1 MTVIDVFHNVA
12 QLRREHVFPDDRL
25 LPITHQEDAR
35 TAATG
40 WVGRDYQP
48 GGIVLLGVNP
58 GGGGDGY
65 RGNPTDAELYR
76 RLRAFRDAPPES
88 RETAFAEV
96 CSAWVA
102 IQRTHSIWR
111 VIAATLNAAGAS
123 VDQVAFLNMLP
134 FRTREDKPAPVAVMP
149 AAWDRAT
156 RPQLDALSP
165 KAIVALGFKAADALA
180 RLADPDSMPRT
191 LRVKRARGDM
201 RVTDEAQA
209 TLAQLREWIDSRD

>member
-1 MTVIDVFHNVA
+1 MTFIDVFHNVA

-40 WVGRDYQP
+40 WIGRDYQP

-76 RLRAFRDAPPES
+76 QLREFRDAPPA
-88 RETAFAEV
+88 RRGVAFAEL
-96 CSAWVA
+96 CSSWVA

-111 VIAATLNAAGAS
+111 VIAATLDAAGAT
-123 VDQVAFLNMLP
+123 VDEVAFLNMLP
-134 FRTREDKPAPVAVMP
+134 FRTREDKPAPVAVMT

-156 RPQLDALSP
+156 RPQLEALSP
-165 KAIVALGFKAADALA
+165 KAMVALGFKAANALA
-180 RLADPDSMPRT
+180 RLSDPGSMYRIF
-191 LRVKRARGDM
+191 RVKRARGDT

-209 TLAQLREWIDSRD
+209 ALAELREWIDSRG